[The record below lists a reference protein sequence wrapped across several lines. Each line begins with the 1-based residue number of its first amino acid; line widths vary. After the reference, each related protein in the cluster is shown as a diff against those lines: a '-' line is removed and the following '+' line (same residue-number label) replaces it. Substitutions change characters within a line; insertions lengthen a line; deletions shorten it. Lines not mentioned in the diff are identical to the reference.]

1 VLGGQC
7 HAPTALPRGKT
18 RYPLYMRLHGP
29 QDRSGRVRKT
39 SPKPGLNP
47 RTVQLVASRYTDCAI
62 LGPDWILYVIHILRL
77 RVCEKRALKRIFGPK
92 MVEVAGVCGRLHSKE
107 INGV

>member
-1 VLGGQC
+1 MLCPGRFTSGKDPVPIVYEAAW
-7 HAPTALPRGKT
+7 APLPAWT
-18 RYPLYMRLHGP
+18 
-29 QDRSGRVRKT
+29 SAET

-62 LGPDWILYVIHILRL
+62 PGHARVLYVIHILRL

-92 MVEVAGVCGRLHSKE
+92 RVEVTGACGRLHNKE
-107 INGV
+107 MNDV